1 MNGLESLGRALI
13 LIGVFAFLLGAL
25 LILAPKLPFLGRL
38 PGDILVRKGGFTLY
52 APIVT
57 MALVSVGLTVAL
69 NLIFRI
75 FRG

>member
-1 MNGLESLGRALI
+1 MNGLESLGRLLI

>member
-25 LILAPKLPFLGRL
+25 LILAPKVPFLGRL

-52 APIVT
+52 VPLVT
-57 MALVSVGLTVAL
+57 MALVSVGLTVVL
-69 NLIFRI
+69 NLLFRI